1 MSKSIN
7 ETKKQID
14 QLRKL
19 VEEKS
24 TKRQE
29 LTGDLLTDKG
39 QLVMNED
46 EYFALV
52 ELKKVL
58 DYQHN
63 NVIILLST
71 YRWSSNIVHSMIIW
85 QP

>member
-29 LTGDLLTDKG
+29 LTGDLITDKG

-58 DYQHN
+58 NHQHN
-63 NVIILLST
+63 IVVILLST
-71 YRWSSNIVHSMIIW
+71 YR
-85 QP
+85 

>member
-1 MSKSIN
+1 M
-7 ETKKQID
+7 
-14 QLRKL
+14 
-19 VEEKS
+19 EEKS

-63 NVIILLST
+63 NVIILST
-71 YRWSSNIVHSMIIW
+71 YR
-85 QP
+85 

>member
-63 NVIILLST
+63 NVIILST
-71 YRWSSNIVHSMIIW
+71 YR
-85 QP
+85 

>member
-63 NVIILLST
+63 NVIILST

>member
-24 TKRQE
+24 TRRQE
-29 LTGDLLTDKG
+29 LTGDLITDKG

-71 YRWSSNIVHSMIIW
+71 YR
-85 QP
+85 